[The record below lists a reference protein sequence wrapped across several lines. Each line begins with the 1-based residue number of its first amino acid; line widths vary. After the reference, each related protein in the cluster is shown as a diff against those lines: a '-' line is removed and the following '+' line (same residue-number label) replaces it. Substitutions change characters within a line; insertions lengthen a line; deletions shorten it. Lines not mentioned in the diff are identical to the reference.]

1 MRTPIKKAIA
11 VFGGAA
17 AVVLTV
23 GSGVGGV
30 SPTSSASTAAT
41 HPSPGVTT
49 TRPGAP
55 EPGVHIATLAGCI
68 PGANC

>member
-1 MRTPIKKAIA
+1 MRTPIKKAIT
-11 VFGGAA
+11 VCGGAA

-23 GSGVGGV
+23 GFGAVGV
-30 SPTSSASTAAT
+30 SPTGSASTAAT

-49 TRPGAP
+49 TKPGTPAP
-55 EPGVHIATLAGCI
+55 GEHVAMLAGCI